1 MCVLWYTMDTH
12 QEKTMALRN
21 TDRHHKDSVQ
31 LKAWV
36 PRDLRERFRLSCQQQ
51 GVPAASVLRDMIEAY
66 CAQAA
71 AGAESGELSDGQ
83 D

>member
-1 MCVLWYTMDTH
+1 
-12 QEKTMALRN
+12 MAQR
-21 TDRHHKDSVQ
+21 TSDRHDKDSVQ

-36 PRDLRERFRLSCQQQ
+36 PRDLRERFHRSCQQQ

-66 CAQAA
+66 CAQVAA
-71 AGAESGELSDGQ
+71 VAEEGVDGQ